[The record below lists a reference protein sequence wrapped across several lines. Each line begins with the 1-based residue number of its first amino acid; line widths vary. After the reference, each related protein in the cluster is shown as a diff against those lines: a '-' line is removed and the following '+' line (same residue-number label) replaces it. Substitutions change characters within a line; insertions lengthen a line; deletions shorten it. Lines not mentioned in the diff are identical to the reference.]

1 MTFWID
7 AQLPPQLAPWLE
19 KTFSVEAFAVRDL
32 GLRDAE
38 DREIFEAARRAQAT
52 VLTKD
57 KDFVEL
63 VERLGQPPQ
72 VIWLTFGNTANAR
85 LQTILRAEFPKAQT
99 LLAAGAAMI
108 AING

>member
-1 MTFWID
+1 MIVWID

-38 DREIFEAARRAQAT
+38 DWEIFEAARRAQAV

-63 VERLGQPPQ
+63 VQRLGQPPQ
-72 VIWLTFGNTANAR
+72 VLWLTFGNTTNVR
-85 LQTILRAEFPKAQT
+85 LQTILLAEFPKVQT
-99 LLAAGAAMI
+99 LLETGAEMI
-108 AING
+108 RVNG